1 MILSVLDRHIGRT
14 VLYSTLLVMA
24 VLLALFTLF
33 EFVDKI
39 EELGQGGFG
48 LFQVVKYLLLTLP
61 RKIYELFPMA
71 ALLGTILGLSGL
83 AMDSELVAM
92 RAAGIS
98 LLRIVG
104 SVAKIGGVF
113 VLAAILVGEF
123 AAPAAEKA
131 AQQSRAEAMNIGI
144 QQENASIWLKD
155 GLTFINIGEVL
166 PDLSILRLYLYQFD
180 VHDQLRLQTY
190 AEGARYEGGLW
201 HLRDVSQSVIGEKNV
216 SIRKQ
221 PEDQWNSSIDP
232 EVLAVFAV
240 KPEMLSAWNLY
251 RYLRHLSRNGQETER
266 YELALWYK
274 LIAPFTTG
282 VMVVLAIPFVFM
294 TIRAGG
300 MGFRLFVGIM
310 LGLGFFVLNRA
321 FGFAS
326 LLYNLPP
333 SLGALVPTLLFFGLA
348 LYLLRRVA

>member
-1 MILSVLDRHIGRT
+1 MIVSILDRHIGRT

-33 EFVDKI
+33 EFVDKLD
-39 EELGQGGFG
+39 ELGQGDFG
-48 LFQVVKYLLLTLP
+48 LFQAMKYLVLTLP
-61 RKIYELFPMA
+61 RKVYELFPMA
-71 ALLGTILGLSGL
+71 ALLGTILGLSSL
-83 AMDSELVAM
+83 AMDSELIAM
-92 RAAGIS
+92 RAGGVS

-113 VLAAILVGEF
+113 VLAAVIVGEIG
-123 AAPAAEKA
+123 APAAERA
-131 AQQSRAEAMNIGI
+131 AQRSRAEAMNIGI
-144 QQENASIWLKD
+144 QQENASVWLKD
-155 GLTFINIGEVL
+155 GLAFINIGEVL
-166 PDLSILRLYLYQFD
+166 PDLSVLRVYVYQFD
-180 VHDQLRLQTY
+180 AQDQLRLQTY
-190 AEGARYEGGLW
+190 AESARYENGRW
-201 HLRDVSQSVIGEKNV
+201 HLSDISQSLIGEESV

-221 PEDQWNSSIDP
+221 QEEQWTSSIDP

-251 RYLRHLSRNGQETER
+251 RYVRHLSRNGQETER

-274 LIAPFTTG
+274 IIAPLTTG
-282 VMVVLAIPFVFM
+282 VMVILAIPFVFM
-294 TIRAGG
+294 TIRSGG
-300 MGFRLFVGIM
+300 MGFRLFGGIM

-333 SLGALVPTLLFFGLA
+333 FLGALVPTLLFFGLA